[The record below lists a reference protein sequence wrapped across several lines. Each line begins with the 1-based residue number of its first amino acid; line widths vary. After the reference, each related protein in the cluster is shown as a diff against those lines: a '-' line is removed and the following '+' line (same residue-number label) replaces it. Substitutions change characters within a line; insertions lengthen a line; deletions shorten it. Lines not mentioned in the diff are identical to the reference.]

1 MTKSYIIN
9 VFGLLLMSLSLM
21 CCTIKATDDKSSSE
35 LPDTTTTKLVE
46 LETNDLRMLGLQ
58 GSVKSMDDER
68 GIHWEFGADGLLQN
82 VSDGLQR
89 DSEGRIVT
97 MIVDGIE
104 RSYTWDDENR
114 LASDSGGGMKNSY
127 SYDDRGLLL
136 SCFTEVDSWE
146 VSIFKYK
153 KFDSYGNWIERERQY
168 IGLSTGVSD
177 GEDPTY
183 KGNEIETREIV
194 YF

>member
-1 MTKSYIIN
+1 
-9 VFGLLLMSLSLM
+9 M
-21 CCTIKATDDKSSSE
+21 CCGSKTTEEKSTSE
-35 LPDTTTTKLVE
+35 TADTTATTVVE

-58 GSVKSMDDER
+58 GRVKSMDDER
-68 GIHWEFGADGLLQN
+68 GLHWEFGDDGMLKN

-104 RSYTWDDENR
+104 KTYTWDEENR
-114 LASDSGGGMKNSY
+114 VATDSGGGMKNSY
-127 SYDDRGLLL
+127 TYDDRGLLL

-153 KFDSYGNWIERERQY
+153 KFDEHGNWTERERQY

-183 KGNEIETREIV
+183 KGNEIETREIG
-194 YF
+194 Y